1 MNEILPALF
10 YIDVC
15 INIDVGELRMGIYCR
30 SQPVYALKLVRV
42 DNVRSK
48 RGNDVYN
55 ARVNYCIIIPGIV
68 YTLHK

>member
-1 MNEILPALF
+1 MNEILPALI

-42 DNVRSK
+42 REVTSELLH
-48 RGNDVYN
+48 
-55 ARVNYCIIIPGIV
+55 NYTGYGI
-68 YTLHK
+68 YTV